1 MTSDNFEAF
10 LERSADKQKL
20 LYFTDKRQTNP
31 VMKAISKKYLGQIS
45 FGEVRN
51 IDSKL
56 VDFYR
61 VDRYPTLMV
70 ITESFTVG
78 EVYQGEHKID

>member
-1 MTSDNFEAF
+1 
-10 LERSADKQKL
+10 
-20 LYFTDKRQTNP
+20 
-31 VMKAISKKYLGQIS
+31 MKAISKKYLGQIS